1 MLVYVSSYPRS
12 GSSLMQQTIN
22 TFFEKPWTEVDSIN
36 KPLNRVTG
44 VPKYFT
50 NWRYDQERLESQKST
65 GWKYWWSKLNQKVL
79 KLYTLEDWIALYDLN
94 IPPHTKNCR
103 YLLPGCLNILTPK
116 NRQKLAQEPTYFFVK
131 THHHPYPEYF
141 EGEYVL
147 QIVRHPA
154 QVFTSYHNFIKKYYQ
169 SPKSLHDIIHGNIP
183 YGSWSEWHLAWEEI
197 SPQLK
202 DRFLQLKF
210 KDVVSNQLKACE

>member
-1 MLVYVSSYPRS
+1 M
-12 GSSLMQQTIN
+12 
-22 TFFEKPWTEVDSIN
+22 
-36 KPLNRVTG
+36 
-44 VPKYFT
+44 
-50 NWRYDQERLESQKST
+50 
-65 GWKYWWSKLNQKVL
+65 
-79 KLYTLEDWIALYDLN
+79 EDWIALYDLN

-210 KDVVSNQLKACE
+210 KDVVSNQLKACEEIKNLIGLDYKADKKIPSFDELQKKSPNYYRSGKKRKLLESYSDNELNQIQKLHGYAMEKLNYSLN